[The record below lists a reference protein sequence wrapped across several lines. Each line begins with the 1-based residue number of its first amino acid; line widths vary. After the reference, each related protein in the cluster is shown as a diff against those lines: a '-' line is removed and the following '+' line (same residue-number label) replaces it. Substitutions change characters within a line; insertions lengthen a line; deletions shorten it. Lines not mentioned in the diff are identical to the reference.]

1 VASRRV
7 RIAGAHRESHRTPHL
22 RRRHPPAVVHGCEPP
37 VMRWWI
43 GSCDVGA
50 MKPVAGRIGPGQKL
64 FAAAAA
70 VRAYVSPLP
79 TPRLR
84 PLCEAV
90 EMDDAI
96 ARYQAASVA
105 NDIEAVIAT
114 LVRAAELVSPMSG
127 HMVFLGQADLQVP
140 FDAIYG
146 FPRDL
151 RWTEEIRGGS
161 VRVVVGEARIG
172 PVRLTDR
179 GVLD

>member
-1 VASRRV
+1 
-7 RIAGAHRESHRTPHL
+7 
-22 RRRHPPAVVHGCEPP
+22 
-37 VMRWWI
+37 
-43 GSCDVGA
+43 
-50 MKPVAGRIGPGQKL
+50 
-64 FAAAAA
+64 
-70 VRAYVSPLP
+70 
-79 TPRLR
+79 LR

-90 EMDDAI
+90 EMYDAI

-151 RWTEEIRGGS
+151 RWPEEIRDGS
-161 VRVVVGEARIG
+161 VRVVVGEAHIG

-179 GVLD
+179 GSSIDLGGKTECIRPHQRPSVAPTLLALRLLSRVGRHPGVLRRALGAG